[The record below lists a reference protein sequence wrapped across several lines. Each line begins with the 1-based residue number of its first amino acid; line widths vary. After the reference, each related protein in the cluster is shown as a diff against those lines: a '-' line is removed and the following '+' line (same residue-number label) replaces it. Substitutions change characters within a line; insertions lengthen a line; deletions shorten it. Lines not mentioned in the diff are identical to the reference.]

1 MLKKDRDIKG
11 RATASE
17 VAICPQQK
25 QLQLA
30 STEFIFVFV
39 IVIVIVIE
47 IIFLLQKKP
56 QCGLR
61 RWSGDGKRKKQVR
74 IDH

>member
-1 MLKKDRDIKG
+1 MLTKIEISKEG
-11 RATASE
+11 ATASE

-30 STEFIFVFV
+30 STEIIFVFV
-39 IVIVIVIE
+39 IVIVIVSE

-61 RWSGDGKRKKQVR
+61 R
-74 IDH
+74 